1 MTEAQFD
8 ESVRRETRALSRMP
22 GPGDS
27 ITWPACT
34 SHPND
39 PRSAEDRRGFDNL
52 DPSEQRQIIET
63 GLADRTMTQA
73 DVVDQ
78 LMMALDDARILR
90 MRCGALEAV
99 RPA

>member
-1 MTEAQFD
+1 MNARTFNLRCAADLPGLRSLFD
-8 ESVRRETRALSRMP
+8 RDYGSPT
-22 GPGDS
+22 DS
-27 ITWPACT
+27 AI
-34 SHPND
+34 D
-39 PRSAEDRRGFDNL
+39 PRNDDSRGFDDL

-63 GLADRTMTQA
+63 GLEDGTMTQA

-99 RPA
+99 RKV